1 MRDKKIEVMEKDM
14 ARLLSIKES
23 SLVAKKMMEDSY
35 AAFLAMGTQKKYELL
50 HEIFELERV
59 QFREKI
65 GVLNDIISHI
75 DTGIIEDH
83 PDLPITTA
91 NFRKQLEDELEKTK
105 YFEKLLEEVII
116 LTEKGGEI

>member
-1 MRDKKIEVMEKDM
+1 MRDKKLEVMEKDM

-59 QFREKI
+59 QFKEKI
-65 GVLNDIISHI
+65 DVLNDIISHI
-75 DTGIIEDH
+75 DTGISEDH
-83 PDLPITTA
+83 PDILLTKEH
-91 NFRKQLEDELEKTK
+91 FRKQLEDELEKTR
-105 YFEKLLEEVII
+105 YFEKLLEEVIAF
-116 LTEKGGEI
+116 TEKGGEI